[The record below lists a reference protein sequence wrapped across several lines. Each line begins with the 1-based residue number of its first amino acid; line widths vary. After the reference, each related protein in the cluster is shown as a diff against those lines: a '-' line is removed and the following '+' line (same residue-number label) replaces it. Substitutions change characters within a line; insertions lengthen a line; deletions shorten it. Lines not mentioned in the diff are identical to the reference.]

1 MKKVSRGAVRVEKP
15 EITIGVDLGDRFSHY
30 CMLNEDGD
38 AIESGRIQTTEEALR
53 RHFEG
58 EPTMRFALEC
68 GTHSP
73 LDDVSYQLFD
83 FAARFLPRRIHAN
96 CRGSGQ
102 RVSSTPRSSQ
112 SANSNSAMNP
122 TGKITIFA

>member
-1 MKKVSRGAVRVEKP
+1 MEKP

-30 CMLNEDGD
+30 CMLNGDGD
-38 AIESGRIQTTEEALR
+38 AVESGRIQTTEEALR

-73 LDDVSYQLFD
+73 WISRLLEQLGHQVIVANTRKIRTITASESKNDKNDVEKL
-83 FAARFLPRRIHAN
+83 ARLAFMFSLRQKSPKQA
-96 CRGSGQ
+96 GYL
-102 RVSSTPRSSQ
+102 
-112 SANSNSAMNP
+112 
-122 TGKITIFA
+122 